1 MTFVAISVTILSE
14 SRSVRDAIAR
24 VLSIV
29 RSECGARGRNDT
41 LRTRAA
47 SGIMQAGITT
57 GRWGAATG
65 LG

>member
-1 MTFVAISVTILSE
+1 MILHVSTPSVKSGII
-14 SRSVRDAIAR
+14 AIAR

-41 LRTRAA
+41 VRTRAA